1 MKPVVFARVA
11 DMKYYQGITDQDT
24 PSNGGSY
31 VNDTGLAHEC
41 YNFAP
46 IVQEGNDYEKCLGF
60 VMMSGGNGAEQLHI
74 EKIPGCEGLK
84 HEDAAYGVTVIFV
97 SKAISSKSM
106 RVVGFYKDAVVYR
119 YPQYMEFDGG
129 YCQEYSLRLKK
140 RIALFCHTPNDSAI
154 HNGMFRQARQSIRIL
169 GSADLIYGLPVRREP
184 PRRNVTTWKGCY
196 PPLIIIGEKTGW
208 SVADDE
214 K

>member
-46 IVQEGNDYEKCLGF
+46 IIQDGDDYEKCLGF
-60 VMMSGGNGAEQLHI
+60 VMMSGGKGADQLHI
-74 EKIPGCEGLK
+74 EKIPGCEAFK
-84 HEDAAYGVTVIFV
+84 HEDAVEGVTVVFV
-97 SKAISSKSM
+97 SRALSSKNM

-119 YPQYMEFDGG
+119 YPQFMEFSGG
-129 YCQEYSLRLKK
+129 YCQQYQFEAQKENCVLLPYSERFSNSEWYVPSSTSKYSDFGFGRSHAWFAGSKGASEKECQYVEKML
-140 RIALFCHTPNDSAI
+140 SAI
-154 HNGMFRQARQSIRIL
+154 DNYQ
-169 GSADLIYGLPVRREP
+169 
-184 PRRNVTTWKGCY
+184 
-196 PPLIIIGEKTGW
+196 GENWMGRGR
-208 SVADDE
+208 
-214 K
+214 

>member
-46 IVQEGNDYEKCLGF
+46 IIQDGDDYEKCLGF
-60 VMMSGGNGAEQLHI
+60 VMMSGGKGADQLHI
-74 EKIPGCEGLK
+74 EKIPGCEAFK
-84 HEDAAYGVTVIFV
+84 HEDAVEGVTVVFV
-97 SKAISSKSM
+97 SRALSSKNM

-119 YPQYMEFDGG
+119 YPQFMEFSGG
-129 YCQEYSLRLKK
+129 YCQQYQFEAQKENCVLLPYSERFSNSEWYVPSSTSKYSDFGFGRSHAWFAGSKGASEKECQYVEKML
-140 RIALFCHTPNDSAI
+140 SAI
-154 HNGMFRQARQSIRIL
+154 DNYQGENWM
-169 GSADLIYGLPVRREP
+169 GRR
-184 PRRNVTTWKGCY
+184 K
-196 PPLIIIGEKTGW
+196 
-208 SVADDE
+208 
-214 K
+214 